1 LLVFQHHGQFFVA
14 ALVQVFAEL
23 ALLALEFLVQ
33 IGQVTLALGA
43 VGIGQH
49 GGILVQLVRLGLQAC
64 GHVLQFTVALGEFGF
79 QLGLGSLGRA
89 ASRKMR
95 SVLTKAIFE
104 LSCAWAGAK
113 LNRQAA
119 ITMVCR
125 DRNDLV
131 MNFKIT
137 LRITNQ

>member
-1 LLVFQHHGQFFVA
+1 LSSF
-14 ALVQVFAEL
+14 
-23 ALLALEFLVQ
+23 
-33 IGQVTLALGA
+33 
-43 VGIGQH
+43 
-49 GGILVQLVRLGLQAC
+49 RLGLQAC
-64 GHVLQFTVALGEFGF
+64 SHVLQVAVALGELGF
-79 QLGLGSLGRA
+79 QLFAQPWRRGFAEDALGADEGD
-89 ASRKMR
+89 
-95 SVLTKAIFE
+95 FE

-113 LNRQAA
+113 LSRQAA